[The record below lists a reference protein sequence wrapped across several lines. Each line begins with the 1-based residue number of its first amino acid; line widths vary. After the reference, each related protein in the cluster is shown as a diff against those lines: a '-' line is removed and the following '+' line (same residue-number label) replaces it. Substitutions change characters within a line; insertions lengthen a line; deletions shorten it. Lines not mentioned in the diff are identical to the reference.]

1 MKSEEEMNED
11 GHSPLLNS
19 EPKLQFRNDIYK
31 ARWDA
36 ELGMAEVIEKK
47 GVMWK
52 TMGIFRWSKH
62 YFSIEETLFLAERGA
77 LLLLDEKDTIFTLKN
92 IYKMVAEANNG
103 CCWES
108 FKAFRHLKSL
118 GYIVARHGVPWT
130 LKNDNKS
137 CEPTRPQ
144 GIPESDTV
152 SGREMEDTISVSSLL
167 QSMQIN
173 NLRLAFDV
181 YLPNSNFRISS
192 PGDPD
197 FVLCIARDP
206 PSKIEIENLERRCNG
221 VPLKICNVEHGLFIY
236 EAYTPFAPLL
246 VPGLFSICIIDLK
259 TARDIFAEDCCSNRL
274 RIKPFKLP
282 PDSNNFARPLS
293 GAETVDVILFNP
305 LQIDFERVNRHKGH
319 LQFET

>member
-1 MKSEEEMNED
+1 MMKTLDCLSSSFSSSSWMKDFGLDRED
-11 GHSPLLNS
+11 KGGKAAESAQSLLHFQCIRKEVSMSTIAIRWALSLSNS
-19 EPKLQFRNDIYK
+19 EPKLQFRKDNYK

-52 TMGIFRWSKH
+52 TMGIFRKSKH

-77 LLLLDEKDTIFTLKN
+77 LLLQDEKDTILSQKD
-92 IYKMVAEANNG
+92 IYKMVAEANDG

-130 LKNDNKS
+130 SKNDNKS
-137 CEPTRPQ
+137 CKPTRPQ
-144 GIPESDTV
+144 GIPESDAV
-152 SGREMEDTISVSSLL
+152 SGREMKDTTSVSSLL

-173 NLRLAFDV
+173 NLKPAFDV

-192 PGDPD
+192 LGDPN
-197 FVLCIARDP
+197 FVPCIARDP

-221 VPLKICNVEHGLFIY
+221 VPLKICNVEHGRVSF
-236 EAYTPFAPLL
+236 
-246 VPGLFSICIIDLK
+246 FSFNK
-259 TARDIFAEDCCSNRL
+259 TE
-274 RIKPFKLP
+274 LP
-282 PDSNNFARPLS
+282 VLP
-293 GAETVDVILFNP
+293 
-305 LQIDFERVNRHKGH
+305 
-319 LQFET
+319 